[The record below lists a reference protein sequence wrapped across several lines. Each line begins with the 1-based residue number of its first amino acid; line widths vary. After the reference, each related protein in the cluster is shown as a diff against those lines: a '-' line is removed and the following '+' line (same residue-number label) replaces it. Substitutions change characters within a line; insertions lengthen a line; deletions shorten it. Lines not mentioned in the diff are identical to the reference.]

1 MLATGA
7 GVNTVATVITMTTVA
22 KDIPASMTITS
33 KQELKHARV
42 NRISNKADSL
52 LAPMQK
58 NAPVRQV

>member
-22 KDIPASMTITS
+22 KDTPATMTITS